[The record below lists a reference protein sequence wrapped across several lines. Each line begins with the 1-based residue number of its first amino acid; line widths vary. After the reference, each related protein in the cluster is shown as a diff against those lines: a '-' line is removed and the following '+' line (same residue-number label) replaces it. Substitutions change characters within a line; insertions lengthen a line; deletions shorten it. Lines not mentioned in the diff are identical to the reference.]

1 MDSKFIYESPDGQTI
16 YKRRKFHNK
25 KEEDKKEE
33 DKKEEDKKEE
43 DKKEEDKTNKFLYSN
58 NSANNV
64 SNNFSILR
72 EM

>member
-1 MDSKFIYESPDGQTI
+1 MDNKFIYESPDGQTI
-16 YKRRKFHNK
+16 YKRRKFHN
-25 KEEDKKEE
+25 
-33 DKKEEDKKEE
+33 KKEEDKKEE